1 MSDEK
6 YTKKEREFLRLH
18 ELEHTLMRLEL
29 AVIAAVGER
38 GAVSFALHGL
48 HGCLLNDDSWHAL
61 DVLKDVLLFQ
71 LPVKI
76 RNEAI
81 DFVINEELA
90 GGITRP
96 IAERGKPMPD
106 QSHLYIDCT
115 EVETK

>member
-38 GAVSFALHGL
+38 GAVSFALHG
-48 HGCLLNDDSWHAL
+48 CLLNDDSWHAL
-61 DVLKDVLLFQ
+61 DVLKDALLFQ

-115 EVETK
+115 EVEE